1 VESAYETKTGERDVS
16 SSFVGL
22 EKPTNAGLV
31 SNLGGFLEAH
41 GLAKKLRY
49 HHALRFGR
57 KLLRLEP
64 LIDLDLCG
72 LLVFC
77 QFELWHVNDE
87 NLVALVQ
94 RLVSDK
100 TLMDFTGR
108 NKGWFLKVM
117 DDYDGTT
124 TPCLLNK
131 HNFANVSIIEEV
143 LSCNSTL
150 GLPLQQ
156 LCQNADQSY
165 AYHGDHVQTKS
176 LDSELLSLL
185 CWRDGAR
192 LDSASPQEVSGIASP
207 KPDRPHNS
215 TARLQVVNK
224 DTGLSWGSPFSPLH
238 MRFDH
243 SLLCSR

>member
-1 VESAYETKTGERDVS
+1 VS

-31 SNLGGFLEAH
+31 SNLRGFLEAH

-49 HHALRFGR
+49 RHALRFGR

-64 LIDLDLCG
+64 LINLDLCG

-77 QFELWHVNDE
+77 QFELWHVNEE

-100 TLMDFTGR
+100 TLMDFT
-108 NKGWFLKVM
+108 
-117 DDYDGTT
+117 
-124 TPCLLNK
+124 PCLLNK
-131 HNFANVSIIEEV
+131 HDFANVSIIEEV

-150 GLPLQQ
+150 GLPPQQ
-156 LCQNADQSY
+156 PCQNV
-165 AYHGDHVQTKS
+165 DHVQTKS
-176 LDSELLSLL
+176 LDSGLLSLL

-192 LDSASPQEVSGIASP
+192 LDSASPQEVSGVTPP
-207 KPDRPHNS
+207 KPERPHNS
-215 TARLQVVNK
+215 TAKLQVVNK

-238 MRFDH
+238 MRLDH

>member
-31 SNLGGFLEAH
+31 SNLRGFLEAH

-49 HHALRFGR
+49 RHALRFGR

-64 LIDLDLCG
+64 LINLDLCG

-77 QFELWHVNDE
+77 QFELWHVNEE

-117 DDYDGTT
+117 DDYDGTI

-131 HNFANVSIIEEV
+131 HDFANVSIIEEV

-150 GLPLQQ
+150 GLPPQQ
-156 LCQNADQSY
+156 PCQNV
-165 AYHGDHVQTKS
+165 DHVQTKS
-176 LDSELLSLL
+176 LDSGLLSLL

-192 LDSASPQEVSGIASP
+192 LDSASPQEVSGVTPP
-207 KPDRPHNS
+207 KPERPHNS
-215 TARLQVVNK
+215 TAKLQVVNK

-238 MRFDH
+238 MRLDH